1 MKFEGER
8 PQIPKRPPRKLFRPE
23 ESEQSEDGKTQ
34 DGAITVYDSFV
45 TPDSDGYSLD
55 FISKNRTNDSIR
67 RNFLSKLTYQKIWL
81 TPTDKPKLHET
92 AIIFDWDDT
101 LLCTS
106 FISPN
111 GYYEP
116 VELNPTAQQ
125 HVKLLEDASAKLL

>member
-1 MKFEGER
+1 MKFDGEN
-8 PQIPKRPPRKLFRPE
+8 PVLIKRPPRKLFKPDEETAGNE
-23 ESEQSEDGKTQ
+23 ESKQSETAGVS
-34 DGAITVYDSFV
+34 VYDSFV

-55 FISKNRTNDSIR
+55 FISKNRTNDNIR
-67 RNFLSKLTYQKIWL
+67 RNLLSKLTYQKIWL
-81 TPTDKPKLHET
+81 TPVEKPKLHET

-116 VELNPTAQQ
+116 VELNPTA
-125 HVKLLEDASAKLL
+125 